1 LTPISNYYFVLKTY
15 LNFESN
21 APKWI
26 IFSIDVIIVT
36 ISLGVSFLLRF
47 NFEIPD
53 SELKGFV
60 NAFVAVLSV
69 RIFISYIFKTYSGVI
84 RHTNIQ
90 DLQRLYLATTTGT
103 AVIVILN
110 LISFYLN
117 SSYIL
122 PFSVVVFEYVLTFF
136 LVATFR
142 TVIKM
147 IFQEIT
153 STATE
158 KTDIMIYGAGHSG
171 LTTKQA
177 LDRVTETKF
186 NVIAFIDSNT
196 SKQGKLLEGVKIYGD
211 ENLPKLLQDTP
222 PKNLIIAVQNLDKGK
237 KAKIIE
243 LALSHNIGV
252 KVIPPVTDWINGEL
266 SAKQIKSVKI
276 EELLGRK
283 PIQLDQDKIKSQL
296 QSKTVLV
303 TGAAGSIGSGL
314 VDQIAK
320 YFPEKIIMLDQAE
333 TPLYELELRMKEQYG
348 TNMTEIVIGDIRNET
363 RMRNMFKE
371 FRPDFVYHAAA
382 YKHVPMMEDN
392 PSEAIR
398 ANVHGTKI
406 IADLSEEF
414 GIEKFVMVSTD
425 KAVNPTNV
433 MGATKR
439 IAELYTQSKNSQSK
453 TKFITTR
460 FGNVLGSNGSVIPIF
475 RRQIEEGGPIT
486 VTHPDI
492 TRFFMTIPEA
502 CQLVLEAGMMGQ
514 GGEIYIFDMGES
526 VKIVSL
532 AEKMIKL
539 SGLTLGRDIQ
549 IKYSGLRPGEKLY
562 EELLANEENT
572 MKTHHSQIMIA
583 KVREADFNI
592 ISTEIESLI
601 GLYNS
606 QNNFDIVSQMK
617 KIVPEYVSKNSVYSK
632 LDQ

>member
-1 LTPISNYYFVLKTY
+1 MKTY

-103 AVIVILN
+103 AVIVVLN

-122 PFSVVVFEYVLTFF
+122 PFSVVIFEYVLTFF

-153 STATE
+153 SKATE
-158 KTDIMIYGAGHSG
+158 KTDIMIYGAGHNG

-177 LDRVTETKF
+177 FDRVTETKF
-186 NVIAFIDSNT
+186 NIMAFIDSNT

-211 ENLPKLLQDTP
+211 DDLPHLLQETP
-222 PKNLIIAVQNLDKGK
+222 PKNLIIAVQNLDKDK

-296 QSKTVLV
+296 QGKTVLV

-348 TNMTEIVIGDIRNET
+348 TNMTEIVIGDIRNEN
-363 RMRNMFKE
+363 RMRNMFRE

-414 GIEKFVMVSTD
+414 EIEKFVMISTD

-439 IAELYTQSKNSQSK
+439 IAELYTQSKNSQSQ

-475 RRQIEEGGPIT
+475 RRQIEEGGPLT

-502 CQLVLEAGMMGQ
+502 CQLVLEAGMMGH

>member
-1 LTPISNYYFVLKTY
+1 LKTFV
-15 LNFESN
+15 NFDSN

-26 IFSIDVIIVT
+26 IFIIDVLITIV
-36 ISLGVSFLLRF
+36 SLVAAYLLRF
-47 NFEIPD
+47 NFDVPSSEIKD
-53 SELKGFV
+53 FI
-60 NAFVAVLSV
+60 NAFVLVLGIRS
-69 RIFISYIFKTYSGVI
+69 IISLIFKTSSGVI

-90 DLQRLYLATTTGT
+90 DLQRLFVAISVGTGFIAAINILMYYLTEQY
-103 AVIVILN
+103 VMPSSIVI
-110 LISFYLN
+110 I
-117 SSYIL
+117 
-122 PFSVVVFEYVLTFF
+122 EYVLTFF
-136 LVATFR
+136 LIASFR

-153 STATE
+153 ATSSE
-158 KTDIMIYGAGHSG
+158 KSQVVIYGAGHNG

-177 LDRVTETKF
+177 LDRVTETNF
-186 NVIAFIDSNT
+186 RVVAFIDSNT
-196 SKQGKLLEGVKIYGD
+196 TKQGKLLEGVKIYA
-211 ENLPKLLQDTP
+211 EEKLESILADKKPQT
-222 PKNLIIAVQNLDKGK
+222 LIIAVQEIDKDK
-237 KAKIIE
+237 KAHIIE
-243 LALSHNIGV
+243 TALNHNVTV

-266 SAKQIKSVKI
+266 SAKQIKTVKI

-283 PIQLDQDKIKSQL
+283 PIKLDQDEIKNQL
-296 QSKTVLV
+296 KGKTVLV

-314 VDQIAK
+314 VDQVAK
-320 YFPEKIIMLDQAE
+320 YYPEKIIMLDQAE
-333 TPLYELELRMKEQYG
+333 TPLYELELRMKGAYG
-348 TNMTEIVIGDIRNET
+348 ANMTEIVIGDIRDEV
-363 RMRNMFKE
+363 RMRAMFKE

-398 ANVHGTKI
+398 ANVEGTKR

-414 GIEKFVMVSTD
+414 GVEKFVMISTD

-439 IAELYTQSKNSQSK
+439 IAEIYTQSKNVNSK
-453 TKFITTR
+453 TKYITTR

-502 CQLVLEAGMMGQ
+502 CQLVLEAGMMGE

-526 VKIVSL
+526 VKIVAL

-539 SGLTLGRDIQ
+539 SGLTLGKDIQ

-572 MKTHHSQIMIA
+572 LPTHHSQIMIA
-583 KVREADFNI
+583 KVREGNYE
-592 ISTEIESLI
+592 EINQELNVLI
-601 GLYNS
+601 ALYDS
-606 QNNFDIVSQMK
+606 QDNMKIVGQMK
-617 KIVPEYVSKNSVYSK
+617 RIVPEYLSKNSVYSK
-632 LDQ
+632 LDK

>member
-1 LTPISNYYFVLKTY
+1 LKTY

-36 ISLGVSFLLRF
+36 ISLGASFLLRF

-53 SELKGFV
+53 GELKGFINV
-60 NAFVAVLSV
+60 FVAVLSV

-90 DLQRLYLATTTGT
+90 DLQQLYLATTTGT
-103 AVIVILN
+103 AVIVLLN
-110 LISFYLN
+110 LISYFITD
-117 SSYIL
+117 SYIL
-122 PFSVVVFEYVLTFF
+122 PLSVVIIEYILTFF

-142 TVIKM
+142 TMIKM

-153 STATE
+153 STAAE
-158 KTDIMIYGAGHSG
+158 KTEIIIYGAGHNG

-177 LDRVTETKF
+177 LDRVTETNFK
-186 NVIAFIDSNT
+186 VTAFIDSNT
-196 SKQGKLLEGVKIYGD
+196 SKQGKQLEGVKIYGD
-211 ENLPKLLQDTP
+211 EDLDYLLSENAPRTI
-222 PKNLIIAVQNLDKGK
+222 IIAVQSIDKNK

-243 LALSHNIGV
+243 QALSHNIGV

-266 SAKQIKSVKI
+266 SAKQIKAVKI

-296 QSKTVLV
+296 LGKTVLV

-333 TPLYELELRMKEQYG
+333 TPLYELELRMKGQYG
-348 TNMTEIVIGDIRNET
+348 TNMTEIVIGDIRNKT

-398 ANVHGTKI
+398 ANVQGTKN

-414 GIEKFVMVSTD
+414 GVEKFVMISTD

-439 IAELYTQSKNSQSK
+439 IAEVYTQSKNTKSS

-502 CQLVLEAGMMGQ
+502 CQLVLEAGMMGD

-583 KVREADFNI
+583 KVRE
-592 ISTEIESLI
+592 S
-601 GLYNS
+601 
-606 QNNFDIVSQMK
+606 NFDTISKQITDLIELYKGQDNFEIVGKMK
-617 KIVPEYVSKNSVYSK
+617 RIVPEYLSKNSVYSK

>member
-1 LTPISNYYFVLKTY
+1 MTPISNYYFVLKTY

-36 ISLGVSFLLRF
+36 VSLGASFLLRF
-47 NFEIPD
+47 NFEIPEE
-53 SELKGFV
+53 ELKGFINV
-60 NAFVAVLSV
+60 FVTVLSV
-69 RIFISYIFKTYSGVI
+69 RIFVSYLFKTYSGVI

-90 DLQRLYLATTTGT
+90 DLQRLYLATTAGT
-103 AVIVILN
+103 AIIVILN
-110 LISFYLN
+110 LISFYITA
-117 SSYIL
+117 SYIL
-122 PFSVVVFEYVLTFF
+122 PLSVVIIEYILTFF
-136 LVATFR
+136 LIATFR
-142 TVIKM
+142 TMIKM

-158 KTDIMIYGAGHSG
+158 KTDIIIYGAGHNG

-211 ENLPKLLQDTP
+211 DHLPELLEDTP
-222 PKNLIIAVQNLDKGK
+222 PKNLIIAVQSIDKDK
-237 KAKIIE
+237 KARIIE

-296 QSKTVLV
+296 QGKTVLV

-320 YFPEKIIMLDQAE
+320 YYPEKIIMLDQAE

-414 GIEKFVMVSTD
+414 GIEKFVMISTD

-502 CQLVLEAGMMGQ
+502 CQLVLEAGMMGH

-526 VKIVSL
+526 VKIISL

>member
-1 LTPISNYYFVLKTY
+1 MKT
-15 LNFESN
+15 LVNFESN

-26 IFSIDVIIVT
+26 IFIIDGFII
-36 ISLGVSFLLRF
+36 IASLIASYLLRF
-47 NFEIPD
+47 NFDIPD
-53 SELKGFV
+53 NELSNFV
-60 NAFVAVLSV
+60 NAFVLILGV
-69 RIFISYIFKTYSGVI
+69 RFATSIVFKTYSGVI

-90 DLQRLYLATTTGT
+90 DLQQLFVANTVGT
-103 AVIVILN
+103 AIIVAINIAALY
-110 LISFYLN
+110 ITG
-117 SSYIL
+117 SYIIPTTIIL
-122 PFSVVVFEYVLTFF
+122 IEYVLTFF
-136 LVATFR
+136 LIATFR
-142 TVIKM
+142 TVIKL
-147 IFQEIT
+147 IFHEIT
-153 STATE
+153 STSSE
-158 KTDIMIYGAGHSG
+158 KTKVVIYGAGHNG

-177 LDRVTETKF
+177 LDRVTETNF
-186 NVIAFIDSNT
+186 NVVAFIDSNS
-196 SKQGKLLEGVKIYGD
+196 SKQGKILEGIKIYGD
-211 ENLPKLLQDTP
+211 KKLESILTNDSPKT
-222 PKNLIIAVQNLDKGK
+222 LIIAVQEIDKDK

-243 LALSHNIGV
+243 LALQHNV
-252 KVIPPVTDWINGEL
+252 TVQVIPPVTDWINGEL
-266 SAKQIKSVKI
+266 SAKQIKAVRI

-283 PIQLDQDKIKSQL
+283 PIKLDQEKIGQQL
-296 QSKTVLV
+296 MGRTVLV

-320 YFPEKIIMLDQAE
+320 YFPERIIMLDQAE
-333 TPLYELELRMKEQYG
+333 TPLYELELRMKQAYG
-348 TNMTEIVIGDIRNET
+348 TNMAEIVIGDIRDEV

-398 ANVHGTKI
+398 ANVEGTKR

-414 GIEKFVMVSTD
+414 GVEKFVMISTD

-439 IAELYTQSKNSQSK
+439 IAEIYTQSKNVNSK

-502 CQLVLEAGMMGQ
+502 CQLVLEAGMMGV

-539 SGLTLGRDIQ
+539 SGLTLGKDIQ

-572 MKTHHSQIMIA
+572 LPTHHSQIMVA
-583 KVREADFNI
+583 KVREANYEEMNAQLCDLIKSYDSQDNMNI
-592 ISTEIESLI
+592 V
-601 GLYNS
+601 GK
-606 QNNFDIVSQMK
+606 MK
-617 KIVPEYVSKNSVYSK
+617 AIVPEYVSKNSVYSK
-632 LDQ
+632 LDK

>member
-1 LTPISNYYFVLKTY
+1 MKTY
-15 LNFESN
+15 LNFDSN

-26 IFSIDVIIVT
+26 IFIIDVLII
-36 ISLGVSFLLRF
+36 IASLGISYLLRF
-47 NFEIPD
+47 NFEIPTHEIKTFID
-53 SELKGFV
+53 
-60 NAFVAVLSV
+60 AFVLVVGTRILVAVV
-69 RIFISYIFKTYSGVI
+69 FRTYSGVI

-90 DLQRLYLATTTGT
+90 DLQRLFLAVTIGT
-103 AVIVILN
+103 ALILTLNIVI
-110 LISFYLN
+110 FYITGRN
-117 SSYIL
+117 IIPTSIIIIEYI
-122 PFSVVVFEYVLTFF
+122 LTFF
-136 LVATFR
+136 LIAAFR
-142 TVIKM
+142 TVIKL

-153 STATE
+153 ASSNE
-158 KTDIMIYGAGHSG
+158 KNNVIIYGAGHNG

-177 LDRVTETKF
+177 LDRVTETNFK
-186 NVIAFIDSNT
+186 VVAFIDSNT
-196 SKQGKLLEGVKIYGD
+196 TKQGKFLEGVKIYPD
-211 ENLPKLLQDTP
+211 EKLPSLLQDEEAQT
-222 PKNLIIAVQNLDKGK
+222 LIIAVQDINKVK
-237 KAKIIE
+237 KADIIE
-243 LALSHNIGV
+243 TALRYDVTV

-266 SAKQIKSVKI
+266 SVKQIKSVKI

-283 PIQLDQDKIKSQL
+283 PIQLDQEEIRGQL
-296 QSKTVLV
+296 FGKTVLV

-333 TPLYELELRMKEQYG
+333 TPLYELELRMKKQYG
-348 TNMTEIVIGDIRNET
+348 LNMSEIVIGDIRDEV

-398 ANVHGTKI
+398 SNVKGTKI
-406 IADLSEEF
+406 IADLSDEF
-414 GIEKFVMVSTD
+414 GVEKFVMISTD

-439 IAELYTQSKNSQSK
+439 IAEIYTQAKNTHSK
-453 TKFITTR
+453 TNFITTR

-475 RRQIEEGGPIT
+475 RRQIEAGGPIT

-502 CQLVLEAGMMGQ
+502 CQLVLEAGMMGK

-526 VKIVSL
+526 VKIISL
-532 AEKMIKL
+532 AKKMIKL
-539 SGLTLGRDIQ
+539 SGLRLGVDIQ
-549 IKYSGLRPGEKLY
+549 ITYSGLRPGEKLF

-583 KVREADFNI
+583 KIREAEYTQVNEDIN
-592 ISTEIESLI
+592 ELI
-601 GLYNS
+601 GLYDS
-606 QNNFDIVSQMK
+606 QDNM
-617 KIVPEYVSKNSVYSK
+617 KIVRKMKTIIPEYVSKNSVYAK
-632 LDQ
+632 LDK